1 MKSRLA
7 ILLVVLP
14 LVISQMTWGAD
25 TKQKTSAAERIA
37 TLPFDKV
44 VPLPGA
50 LAISSDGRI
59 AAHISISGDI
69 IIWDA
74 SQAKPLEII
83 RSSNKQPSAISLSP
97 NGSMIGIGY
106 ADSRLIV
113 RSRLERRSLR
123 EFYGHSG
130 GISALSFSL
139 DGKLLASGGGD
150 GTTQLWEIATG
161 KRLGIFDS
169 MSNGDISSGSG
180 IPVSIGFSGDGETLI
195 VNEWYSRFYD
205 VGRGT
210 TIWDIKEGIE
220 ISTRAVAPP
229 NGDNAMRAGHALGD
243 KGWLLAY
250 TGDWVSDK
258 TGLMVERLD
267 QCEPPR
273 QMPTG
278 GYADTVAADP
288 LGRWVAATGDGGVT
302 FFGTNN
308 DKKSY
313 AIALP
318 AKAISLVPHPNGRS
332 VFALMIA
339 DTQRNGDEHFIF
351 GRDAETVT
359 GGALYR
365 IAVPAQLWYLPPLSI
380 KEDAAHCAPTGA
392 SRLQQDFKVPEI
404 SPKLEIMA
412 KLLPPAQMS
421 AGTSPFGGQIH
432 NAYPRELYFDQTGS
446 LFALYQGNFNTE
458 AFARSGVVEW
468 SPTTNEPLRARF
480 ESHVDRDL
488 IIRMGEGWAE
498 AGEKLVNILTGKPF
512 SNISNSDN
520 KDVYLRASVITDLDT
535 GAVLRA
541 KKGYFECYAS
551 DGRRLKD
558 VTIRGTVVASAA
570 RNGRLAVLYL
580 NGDVQIWQIE
590 SIGESK
596 TYKLGLKLGDGDW
609 AEDLALSADGRYL
622 RVAFPSGS
630 GDGPTDYAT
639 YRLSSGKSVGDGNLL
654 APFPARAN
662 RGVVPDTRP
671 HRLAVWDYDKGEI
684 IARLP
689 RHRSR
694 DKSGATQPL
703 HAAISDD
710 GRLLASASHDGLVR
724 IWDIDA
730 HLMVGEGHAD
740 GEITAIAFN
749 SFGRQLAAGRKDG
762 QIIVFQVPASK

>member
-25 TKQKTSAAERIA
+25 AKQKTSATERIA

-44 VPLPGA
+44 APLPGA

-69 IIWDA
+69 VIWDA

-83 RSSNKQPSAISLSP
+83 PSGNKQPSAISLSP
-97 NGSMIGIGY
+97 DGSMIGIGY

-113 RSRLERRSLR
+113 RSRLEKRPLR
-123 EFYGHSG
+123 EFYGHSA

-150 GTTQLWEIATG
+150 ATTQLWEVATG

-169 MSNGDISSGSG
+169 MSNSDMSSGSG
-180 IPVSIGFSGDGETLI
+180 IPVSIGFSGDGQTLV
-195 VNEWYSRFYD
+195 VNEWYSRIYD
-205 VGRGT
+205 VGRGI
-210 TIWDIKEGIE
+210 TIWDIKDGVE
-220 ISTRAVAPP
+220 ISTREVAPP
-229 NGDNAMRAGHALGD
+229 NGDKAMRAGHALGG
-243 KGWLLAY
+243 KGWLLTY
-250 TGDWVSDK
+250 TGGWQSDK

-267 QCEPPR
+267 QCESPR
-273 QMPTG
+273 QLPSG

-288 LGRWVAATGDGGVT
+288 LGRWVAAAEDERVT
-302 FFGTNN
+302 FFGLNN
-308 DKKSY
+308 DKKGY

-318 AKAISLVPHPNGRS
+318 AKAIALVPHPDGRS
-332 VFALMIA
+332 VVALMIV
-339 DTQRNGDEHFIF
+339 DTQRNGNEHFIF

-365 IAVPAQLWYLPPLSI
+365 IPVPTQLWRLPPLSI
-380 KEDAAHCAPTGA
+380 KEDAAHCAPTEA
-392 SRLQQDFKVPEI
+392 SRLQQDFKVPEML
-404 SPKLEIMA
+404 PKLEIVA
-412 KLLPPAQMS
+412 KLIPPNQMT

-432 NAYPRELYFDQTGS
+432 NGYPRELYFGQTGS
-446 LFALYQGNFNTE
+446 LFALYQGNYNTE
-458 AFARSGVVEW
+458 AFDRSGVVEW
-468 SPTTNEPLRARF
+468 NPTTQEPLRARF

-520 KDVYLRASVITDLDT
+520 KDAYLHASVITDPDT

-558 VTIRGTVVASAA
+558 IKARGTVVASAA

-590 SIGESK
+590 PSGESK

-609 AEDLALSADGRYL
+609 AEELALSADGRYL
-622 RVAFPSGS
+622 RVAFPNAS
-630 GDGPTDYAT
+630 GDGPTGYAT
-639 YRLSSGKSVGDGNLL
+639 YRLSSAKSVGGGDLL
-654 APFPARAN
+654 AALPARAN

-694 DKSGATQPL
+694 DKIGATQPL

-730 HLMVGEGHAD
+730 HLMVGEGHTG
-740 GEITAIAFN
+740 GEISAIAFN
-749 SFGRQLAAGRKDG
+749 SPGQQLAAGRKDG